1 MVCAGCKNLDT
12 KKKVNGDVSGTRYLC
27 KKHKVYVGGD
37 NEICDKFSKADRDT
51 DTYNKLYNE
60 GREWD
65 NDRTSPTT
73 YIVAAIILLIILLF
87 VYFCCPEL
95 FPKFFFLN

>member
-12 KKKVNGDVSGTRYLC
+12 KKKADGAVSCVRYMC
-27 KKHKVYVGGD
+27 KKHKTYVGGD
-37 NEICDKFSKADRDT
+37 HEICDKFAKAGRDT

-65 NDRTSPTT
+65 NDRTPPGV
-73 YIVAAIILLIILLF
+73 YITLAIILLIITLIVFLF
-87 VYFCCPEL
+87 NSDLYGV
-95 FPKFFFLN
+95 

>member
-12 KKKVNGDVSGTRYLC
+12 KKKADGAVSGVRYMC

-37 NEICDKFSKADRDT
+37 NEICDKFAKASRDT
-51 DTYNKLYNE
+51 DTYNKLYKE

-65 NDRTSPTT
+65 NDKTSHST
-73 YIVAAIILLIILLF
+73 YITIAIILLVILIFVFIFNHDLF
-87 VYFCCPEL
+87 GL
-95 FPKFFFLN
+95 